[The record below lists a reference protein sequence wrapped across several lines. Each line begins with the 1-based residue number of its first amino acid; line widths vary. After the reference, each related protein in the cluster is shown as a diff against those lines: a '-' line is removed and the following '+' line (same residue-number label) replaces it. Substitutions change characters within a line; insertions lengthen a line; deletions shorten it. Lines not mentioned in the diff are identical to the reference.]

1 MRRSKPEYWCLSS
14 LAVGLIVATCF
25 PTCVVAQTIQEFPIS
40 NKPLG
45 IATGPDGAL
54 WFAESFAPPKIG
66 RITTAGTVTE
76 FPLPFP
82 ALLGPVGVAAGS
94 DGALWFTEPGA
105 GKIGRITTAGVITEF
120 PTLKTGSQPL
130 AITAGPDGA

>member
-1 MRRSKPEYWCLSS
+1 MRHFKCKLWCWAAFPAVLILSAGGGS
-14 LAVGLIVATCF
+14 TAMS
-25 PTCVVAQTIQEFPIS
+25 QTIQEFPIS

-130 AITAGPDGA
+130 AI